1 MDSEARF
8 RLVVEATPSA
18 MVMIRADGLID
29 MFNAQAERVFGHPR
43 SELVG
48 KPVDMLVPERFRG
61 HHPELRNAFLDDP
74 HSRPMGAGRDL
85 YGLKK
90 CGSEFP
96 IEIGLNP
103 IETDEGIMVL
113 SAIVDITERKQKQ
126 MEAAYLAAIVEST
139 DDAIIGKDL
148 MGIIRSWNRGAEAI
162 FGYQAN
168 EMIGRSIRLLFPPDR
183 LVKET
188 LILDKIKRGE
198 HTKHYETVRRCKDG
212 RDIPVS
218 LTVSPIRDSHGAIV
232 GASKILRNIS
242 ERRDAERAL
251 ALSEAEFRASFEGA
265 AVGKVL
271 AEPETRR
278 ILRANHAFAR
288 MLGYEPSEL
297 VGRTTSEF
305 TWAEDRTLDAS
316 EYANLLAGRSDAH
329 VCEQRYVCRDGTPLW
344 VRVSATLARV
354 PESSQPILAVIAI
367 ENIDA
372 RYRAQTELLEA
383 KQALEKVVVERTAA
397 LDQRN
402 LLLREVYHRV
412 KNNLQIV
419 DGLLMM
425 QAHKIEDPLAKQAL
439 LGLRSRIFALG
450 LVHQQ
455 LMGSA
460 DLKTFDVAPF
470 LHELSSNILE
480 GGADEMVKLSVD
492 AYPLEVGLDFAVPM
506 GLLVTE
512 LVTNSMKHAFPDG
525 AGNISVI
532 LRPDGDGHVVLIV
545 SDDGNVQPGNVM
557 IEQSKTGLGAGI
569 VKSLVAQ
576 LNRTMA
582 VKNDIGTTT
591 EIRTPMPIQS

>member
-18 MVMIRADGLID
+18 MVVIRADGLID
-29 MFNAQAERVFGHPR
+29 MVNAQAEQVFGYPR

-48 KPVDMLVPERFRG
+48 KPVEMLVPERFRG
-61 HHPELRNAFLDDP
+61 HHPGLWHAFLDDL
-74 HSRPMGAGRDL
+74 HARPMGAGRDL

-96 IEIGLNP
+96 IEIGLSS

-126 MEAAYLAAIVEST
+126 MQAAYLAVIVESS

-148 MGIIRSWNRGAEAI
+148 TGTIRSWNRGAEAM

-168 EMIGRSIRLLFPPDR
+168 EMIGQSIRLLLSPDR
-183 LVKET
+183 LDEEN
-188 LILDKIKRGE
+188 LILDKIKVGE
-198 HTKHYETVRRCKDG
+198 HTKHYETVRRSKDG
-212 RDIPVS
+212 TDIPVS
-218 LTVSPIRDSHGAIV
+218 LTVSPIRDARGAVV
-232 GASKILRNIS
+232 GASKILRNMS

-278 ILRANHAFAR
+278 ILRANHAFAH
-288 MLGYEPSEL
+288 MLGYEPGEL
-297 VGRTTSEF
+297 VGRTTPEL
-305 TWAEDRTLDAS
+305 TWAEDRVLDAS
-316 EYANLLAGRSDAH
+316 KYADLLAGVSDAH
-329 VCEQRYVCRDGTPLW
+329 VREQRYLCRDGTPLW
-344 VRVSATLARV
+344 VRVSATLARI
-354 PESSQPILAVIAI
+354 PDSSQPTLAVIAI

-372 RYRAQTELLEA
+372 RYRAQTDLLEA
-383 KQALEKVVVERTAA
+383 KQALEKVVEERTAA

-419 DGLLMM
+419 DGLLML

-470 LHELSSNILE
+470 LRELSANILE
-480 GGADEMVKLSVD
+480 GGADDMVKLFVD
-492 AYPLEVGLDFAVPM
+492 AHQLDVGLDFAVPM

-512 LVTNSMKHAFPDG
+512 LVTNSMKHAFPNG

-545 SDDGNVQPGNVM
+545 SDDGIVQSANAT

-576 LNRTMA
+576 LNGTMT
-582 VKNDIGTTT
+582 IGSGPGTTT
-591 EIRTPMPIQS
+591 EIRTPMPTPS

>member
-1 MDSEARF
+1 MGNEARF

-18 MVMIRADGLID
+18 MVLIRADGLIE
-29 MFNAQAERVFGHPR
+29 MVNSQAERVFGYSR
-43 SELVG
+43 SELLG
-48 KPVDMLVPERFRG
+48 KPVEMLLPERFRKN
-61 HHPELRNAFLDDP
+61 HPGLRSVFLNDP
-74 HSRPMGAGRDL
+74 HARPMGAGRDL

-103 IETDEGIMVL
+103 IETEDGVMVL

-126 MEAAYLAAIVEST
+126 MEAAYLAAIVESS

-148 MGIIRSWNRGAEAI
+148 MGIVRSWNRGAAGI

-168 EMIGRSIRLLFPPDR
+168 EMIGQSIQLLFPPAR
-183 LVKET
+183 LAEEAV
-188 LILDKIKRGE
+188 IMDGIKRGE
-198 HTKHYETVRRCKDG
+198 HTTHHETVRRRKDG

-218 LTVSPIRDSHGAIV
+218 VTVSPIRDAHGAIV
-232 GASKILRNIS
+232 GASTILRNIS
-242 ERRDAERAL
+242 ERRNAERAL

-278 ILRANHAFAR
+278 ILRANYALAR

-297 VGRTTSEF
+297 VGHMTPEF
-305 TWAEDRTLDAS
+305 TWAADRALDAL
-316 EYANLLAGRSDAH
+316 EYASLLAGRSVAH

-372 RYRAQTELLEA
+372 RHRAQTELLEA
-383 KQALEKVVVERTAA
+383 KQALEQVVVERTAA

-419 DGLLMM
+419 DGLLMI
-425 QAHKIEDPLAKQAL
+425 QAHRIEDPLAKQAL
-439 LGLRSRIFALG
+439 LGLRGRIFTLG

-460 DLKTFDVAPF
+460 DLKTFDVGRF
-470 LHELSSNILE
+470 LNELSNNLLE
-480 GGADEMVKLSVD
+480 GGADATVALSVD
-492 AYPLEVGLDFAVPM
+492 AYQLDVDLDFAVPM

-512 LVTNSMKHAFPDG
+512 LVTNSMKQVFPDG
-525 AGNISVI
+525 TGHISVI
-532 LRPDGDGHVVLIV
+532 LRPDGDEHVILIV
-545 SDDGNVQPGNVM
+545 SDNGDAQPGNVT
-557 IEQSKTGLGAGI
+557 IEQSIAGLGASI

-576 LNRTMA
+576 LNGTMTVSDGA
-582 VKNDIGTTT
+582 GTTT
-591 EIRTPMPIQS
+591 EIRTPMPVQS